1 MNSMPQ
7 FIRSLATILIGM
19 FGGLM
24 WAAASTGV
32 VLMLSFNYE
41 GWDHAD
47 PLSWMIFG
55 GLLVANLIG
64 YSMFCMSEMM
74 NGKRD
79 FKMPPRRIPLF
90 LGLRLLE
97 QILAVLGVS
106 AFSHAA
112 FLLAPGNGVSC
123 AIAAAI
129 GLLLYL
135 AFEFTNRI
143 KRVHSDRWRKELPDA
158 PLPADFS

>member
-1 MNSMPQ
+1 MNSMPP
-7 FIRSLATILIGM
+7 FIRTLATILIGL

-32 VLMLSFNYE
+32 VLTLSFNYE
-41 GWDHAD
+41 GWHHAD
-47 PLSWMIFG
+47 PLSWMILG

-74 NGKRD
+74 NGKCD
-79 FKMPPRRIPLF
+79 FKMPSRRLPLF

-97 QILAVLGVS
+97 QLLAVLGVT
-106 AFSHAA
+106 ALFHAGV
-112 FLLAPGNGVSC
+112 LLGPRNGVSC
-123 AIAAAI
+123 AIAATIA
-129 GLLLYL
+129 LLLYL

-143 KRVHSDRWRKELPDA
+143 KRVRGDQWRKELPDA
-158 PLPADFS
+158 PLPTDFS